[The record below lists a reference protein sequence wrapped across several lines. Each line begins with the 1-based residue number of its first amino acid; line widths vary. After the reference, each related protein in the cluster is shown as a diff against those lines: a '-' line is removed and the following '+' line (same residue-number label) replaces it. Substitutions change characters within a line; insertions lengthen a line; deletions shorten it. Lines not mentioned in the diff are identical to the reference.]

1 MADHAEYLRTK
12 FTVAA
17 HLDEEQKRQ
26 IEGKRLR
33 DDAQRDALEEMMDR
47 RDKALAALKAKQ
59 DEERQ
64 EIVEQEV
71 RKRLQGTSDL
81 RFEMR
86 GGGRVSLRERERSLR
101 RSIDEQLRE
110 KHDREI
116 EEERARWNE
125 RIDRELE
132 RALERETRPAREQE
146 IEENKRDITASP
158 LPGVARGRSEEGH
171 PVGLNE
177 PRAEEKPRRDYAG
190 EIEERQARAR
200 ARGRDRD
207 FER

>member
-33 DDAQRDALEEMMDR
+33 DDAQRDALKEMMDR

-64 EIVEQEV
+64 
-71 RKRLQGTSDL
+71 
-81 RFEMR
+81 
-86 GGGRVSLRERERSLR
+86 
-101 RSIDEQLRE
+101 
-110 KHDREI
+110 
-116 EEERARWNE
+116 
-125 RIDRELE
+125 
-132 RALERETRPAREQE
+132 
-146 IEENKRDITASP
+146 
-158 LPGVARGRSEEGH
+158 
-171 PVGLNE
+171 
-177 PRAEEKPRRDYAG
+177 
-190 EIEERQARAR
+190 ARAR